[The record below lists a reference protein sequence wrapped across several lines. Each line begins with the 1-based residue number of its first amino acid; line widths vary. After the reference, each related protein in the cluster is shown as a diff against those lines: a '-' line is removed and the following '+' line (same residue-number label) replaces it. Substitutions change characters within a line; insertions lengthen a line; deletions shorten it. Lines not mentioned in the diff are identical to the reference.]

1 MRVLL
6 PVFSHSQCRGYFFDA
21 TFHADVTRSLHIAY
35 VLTAF
40 NVFVYHADRQ
50 FFEEKKE
57 ERIMKTLSFHFM
69 LQYENMKIEPEE
81 NVVLVHLNGLLL
93 LCLSL
98 FVLFDE

>member
-1 MRVLL
+1 
-6 PVFSHSQCRGYFFDA
+6 
-21 TFHADVTRSLHIAY
+21 
-35 VLTAF
+35 
-40 NVFVYHADRQ
+40 
-50 FFEEKKE
+50 
-57 ERIMKTLSFHFM
+57 M